1 MRKYMDQKNSKYET
15 FYAVNANKRIQVNNK
30 GAPKI
35 WVNSVRTIVL
45 NKESLSHN
53 KKGKGHI

>member
-1 MRKYMDQKNSKYET
+1 MDQKNSKYET

-35 WVNSVRTIVL
+35 
-45 NKESLSHN
+45 
-53 KKGKGHI
+53 